1 MLGHPRAAGS
11 AVVRDLP
18 AALAR
23 VLGSEA
29 RRVVGR
35 PSRSAP
41 ELVFRS
47 GGTTYVIEVKPRGDL
62 LSAQA
67 AAFQLSRHAA
77 HGRRVRLVVVPL
89 MGQRSAAF
97 LADHGISW
105 LDLAGNADITAPGLR
120 VRIMGKAG
128 APRTLGRPADP
139 FAPRRARISHLLLL
153 FPARRWRQQELAD
166 ASGLDR
172 GYVSRTIEVLVQA
185 GLVQR
190 HAGGEVGPRD
200 PRLYFEA
207 WRDAYRFSRHR
218 IIAGHVGARSGEE
231 LAIRLARHAE
241 AASLDFALTAL
252 PAAFFLTRFGGF
264 RLVTAFLAAEPDQA
278 WLNELRF
285 RPEPQ
290 GANLWLVI
298 PKDEGVMLGTQV
310 AQGIRC
316 VSGVQASLDL
326 KDHPERSDEADAAIR
341 QRLMPWIVVTGE
353 APARV

>member
-1 MLGHPRAAGS
+1 MGGDPRASGG

-23 VLGSEA
+23 VLGHEA

-41 ELVFRS
+41 DLVFRS
-47 GGTTYVIEVKPRGDL
+47 GGNTYVIEAKPRGDL

-77 HGRRVRLVVVPL
+77 HGRLVPLVVVPL

-105 LDLAGNADITAPGLR
+105 MDLAGNADITAPGLR
-120 VRIMGKAG
+120 VRIMGRTR
-128 APRTLGRPADP
+128 APRTPGRPSDP
-139 FAPRRARISHLLLL
+139 FAPKRARVSHLLLL
-153 FPARRWRQQELAD
+153 SPARRWRQQELAD

-172 GYVSRTIEVLVQA
+172 GYVSRTVEVLVQA

-190 HAGGEVGPRD
+190 FAGGEVGPQD

-207 WRDAYRFSRHR
+207 WRDAYRFARHR

-231 LAIRLARHAE
+231 LAERLARLADG
-241 AASLDFALTAL
+241 ASLDFALTAL
-252 PAAFFLTRFGGF
+252 PAAFLLTRFGGF
-264 RLVTAFLAAEPDQA
+264 RLVTAYLKTEPDQA
-278 WLNELRF
+278 WLSELRF

-298 PKDEGVMLGTQV
+298 PKDDGVMLGAQV
-310 AQGIRC
+310 AHGIRC
-316 VSGVQASLDL
+316 VSAVQASLDL

-341 QRLMPWIVVTGE
+341 KRMMPWSVANGE

>member
-1 MLGHPRAAGS
+1 MNGHPRAVGG
-11 AVVRDLP
+11 AVVRELP

-29 RRVVGR
+29 KRVVGR

-41 ELVFRS
+41 ELAFRS
-47 GGTTYVIEVKPRGDL
+47 GGNTYIIEVKPRGDL

-67 AAFQLSRHAA
+67 ATFQLSRYAA

-97 LADHGISW
+97 LADQGISW

-120 VRIMGKAG
+120 VRIMGKTG
-128 APRTLGRPADP
+128 APRTPGRPKDP
-139 FAPRRARISHLLLL
+139 FAPKRARISHLLLL
-153 FPARRWRQQELAD
+153 SPARRWRQQELAD

-172 GYVSRTIEVLVQA
+172 GYVSRTVEVLVRA

-190 HAGGEVGPRD
+190 HAGGEVGPHD

-207 WRDAYRFSRHR
+207 WRDAYRFARHR

-231 LAIRLARHAE
+231 LADRLARLAE

-252 PAAFFLTRFGGF
+252 PAAFLLTRFGGF
-264 RLVTAFLAAEPDQA
+264 RLVTAYLKTEPDQA

-285 RPEPQ
+285 RPEPR

-298 PKDEGVMLGTQV
+298 PKDEGVLLG
-310 AQGIRC
+310 AQLAGGIRC

-326 KDHPERSDEADAAIR
+326 KDHPERSDEADAAVR
-341 QRLMPWIVVTGE
+341 QRLMPWSVVTGE